1 MEKLSEFLKLNV
13 FRDDAPI
20 PDTIIEKYVQEIVVD
35 KDNFIWKL
43 NPSIGQADNILIEM
57 DRNIRKNNISNK
69 TMYHV
74 HSSSRSY
81 QHETLIETPIFL
93 GTYVIPKSY
102 MKSILGF
109 YYTNWDFRL
118 PNEMEI
124 QLELI

>member
-1 MEKLSEFLKLNV
+1 MNV

-43 NPSIGQADNILIEM
+43 NPSIGQADNLLIEM
-57 DRNIRKNNISNK
+57 DRDIKKNNIYKK

-74 HSSSRSY
+74 NSSTGSN
-81 QHETLIETPIFL
+81 QLNTLIETPIFL

-102 MKSILGF
+102 MRSILGF

-118 PNEMEI
+118 PNEIEI